1 MKFTRLEPVEHEI
14 KYLGFK
20 VPAYIDDFEFPDEES
35 LDEFNQFN
43 EIDEFNQF
51 NENENILEC
60 LIDIDS
66 GFIVGYI
73 PQISINIFDK
83 CVDEGTYVLYD
94 EDMNVVAEYEGYVPN
109 ILEVNENGYGD
120 YLNFTINEDGSI
132 LNWKQHI
139 NYLGNGIFD
148 EWNVHDNDD

>member
-1 MKFTRLEPVEHEI
+1 MKFTRLEPVEHEV

-35 LDEFNQFN
+35 LDEFNQF
-43 EIDEFNQF
+43 D
-51 NENENILEC
+51 ENENILEC

-66 GFIVGYI
+66 GYVVGYT
-73 PQISINIFDK
+73 PVISINIFDK

-94 EDMNVVAEYEGYVPN
+94 ENMNIIGEYEGYVPN
-109 ILEVNENGYGD
+109 ILEVNEEGYGD

-139 NYLGNGIFD
+139 DYLGNDMFN
-148 EWNVHDNDD
+148 EWNDHNDDD